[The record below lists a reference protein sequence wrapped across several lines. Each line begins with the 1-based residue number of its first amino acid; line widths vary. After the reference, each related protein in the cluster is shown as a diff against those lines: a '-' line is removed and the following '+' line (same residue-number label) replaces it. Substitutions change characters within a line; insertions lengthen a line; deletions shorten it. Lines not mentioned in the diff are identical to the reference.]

1 MSAAVLSS
9 SIHSDS
15 IVDAV
20 SLTMSVMVGM
30 LMQGQSQAWRVQGVP
45 AEEQEPG
52 KAPGEKGR
60 MIRSVLALYLLAP
73 RCHNSGTS
81 ILICIRAYHDAFSAL
96 LRVSSC

>member
-52 KAPGEKGR
+52 KAPGEKECL
-60 MIRSVLALYLLAP
+60 IRSVFALRLLA
-73 RCHNSGTS
+73 NSCLMPQLRYFCTPFAA
-81 ILICIRAYHDAFSAL
+81 RHVL
-96 LRVSSC
+96 LRAQH

>member
-73 RCHNSGTS
+73 SC
-81 ILICIRAYHDAFSAL
+81 L
-96 LRVSSC
+96 LPQLRYFYTHLHQGIS